1 MLGLKDVA
9 APKMS
14 LFGKPIQHVAK
25 LHNKRPECADGG
37 KSDKN
42 TLKTS

>member
-1 MLGLKDVA
+1 MPKGVYFTGVA
-9 APKMS
+9 
-14 LFGKPIQHVAK
+14 LFGEPIQHVAK

-42 TLKTS
+42 TFKTP

>member
-14 LFGKPIQHVAK
+14 LFGKPIQRAAK
-25 LHNKRPECADGG
+25 LHNKRPECADGN
-37 KSDKN
+37 KDREN
-42 TLKTS
+42 TL